1 MWTFFIPLYKTA
13 QRVSHVAGIIA
24 LLAPILPFS
33 YWLAIKNRGNEA
45 VEIDSNFLQL
55 KETFRFPDL
64 ESNKLSTKYAPL
76 EALIPDFSQELVF
89 YGFNTRPD
97 ATQQE
102 LLLGLKHQKTGVV
115 QRAGVPFY
123 IGYKEKGSLDFCDR
137 ESGVYSLVYEKG
149 NLQVGLIGRE
159 DTLVSFAIPLKKGV
173 YDTGVLRLR
182 KEELQRLKFL
192 GKDSLKLFLNDLEEP
207 KPIRFFDPVQ
217 KRMYLTT
224 TEDLMYLKEGK
235 LLFGSP
241 KESFHDLPVCQIQ
254 KVEDSFIEMKV
265 WDSTGF
271 LTETVRLPLEKPEK
285 YGPKI
290 QGLLEG
296 AKPFGFQAIWVK
308 KPQKMALYV
317 GDWLYEEK
325 GFWTRPP
332 KQILK
337 QLMEGKYKAPLL
349 YFSEMKKEGGKWVV
363 QFEVFDGLHVQKE
376 TLRVTLDT
384 KLAPLATTPSK
395 SGPSSEKK
403 GESKEALRHYPPA
416 IDPMLDDFGDDF
428 EDF

>member
-1 MWTFFIPLYKTA
+1 MWTFFTPLFKTT
-13 QRVSHVAGIIA
+13 QRVSHVAGIVA

-33 YWLAIKNRGNEA
+33 YWLAVKNKGTEA
-45 VEIDSNFLQL
+45 VEIGSNFMQL
-55 KETFRFPDL
+55 KETFSFPDL
-64 ESNKLSTKYAPL
+64 VSNKLSTRYAPI
-76 EALIPDFSQELVF
+76 EALIPDFSQELFF
-89 YGFNTRPD
+89 YGLNTRPD
-97 ATQQE
+97 SSQQE

-123 IGYKEKGSLDFCDR
+123 IGYKEKGCLDFCDR
-137 ESGVYSLVYEKG
+137 ESGVYSLVYEKE
-149 NLQVGLIGRE
+149 NLKVGLIGGE
-159 DTLVSFAIPLKKGV
+159 ANLVSSPLPLKKGI
-173 YDTGVLRLR
+173 YDTGVLRLQ

-192 GKDSLKLFLNDLEEP
+192 GKDSLKLFLNEFDQAE
-207 KPIRFFDPVQ
+207 PIRFFDPVHQ
-217 KRMYLTT
+217 RMYLTT
-224 TEDLMYLKEGK
+224 IGDLMYLKEGK
-235 LLFGSP
+235 LLFSSP
-241 KESFHDLPVCQIQ
+241 KESYHDLPVCQVQ

-265 WDSTGF
+265 WDTTGF

-290 QGLLEG
+290 QGFLDG
-296 AKPFGFQAIWVK
+296 AKRFGFQAIWVK
-308 KPQKMALYV
+308 KQQKMALYL

-325 GFWTRPP
+325 GFWIRPS

-337 QLMEGKYKAPLL
+337 ELMEGRYKAPLL

-376 TLRVTLDT
+376 TVRVTLDT

-395 SGPSSEKK
+395 SSPSSEKK
-403 GESKEALRHYPPA
+403 GDAKEALRHYPPA